1 MLGGKQ
7 LFAEAAKGGTSV
19 PASGAKASVGSK
31 RKERSPLGEAVGAG
45 QAESGS
51 DFSTPS
57 TTSARGKKAA
67 ASKATSA
74 KPQAAEATPAGAF
87 NLPIALNGSQ
97 AGKILAALDR

>member
-7 LFAEAAKGGTSV
+7 LFAEAAKGGASV
-19 PASGAKASVGSK
+19 TASGAKASVGSK
-31 RKERSPLGEAVGAG
+31 RKGRSPLEEAAG
-45 QAESGS
+45 QEAASGS